1 MQSLEFSGL
10 RVEIFAPHAPSFGT
24 ATHAQPIKSTP
35 DTLPDTSASAQ
46 FVSSEL
52 PAPPTSAQDDQP
64 AVSFGLSAQATSPE
78 PPASAA
84 PNTPLITSIA
94 PVSRSSLAAPKTQ
107 AIQPAA
113 PSVLDTAPEFT
124 ATTDSISSALSMQNT
139 VLATSARAAVPA
151 PPSAEEAT
159 SVPIIYLHALE
170 FGAPVWAKFTS
181 SSRNEEAWISC
192 SRRSI

>member
-1 MQSLEFSGL
+1 MQNLEFSGL
-10 RVEIFAPHAPSFGT
+10 RVEIFAPHEPSFAS
-24 ATHAQPIKSTP
+24 ATRAQPLRSTP

-52 PAPPTSAQDDQP
+52 PAPHTSAQDDPP

-94 PVSRSSLAAPKTQ
+94 PVSRSSLAVPKTQ

-124 ATTDSISSALSMQNT
+124 ATTDSISPESSMPNI
-139 VLATSARAAVPA
+139 VPA
-151 PPSAEEAT
+151 ASAQIA
-159 SVPIIYLHALE
+159 SPRLGAVPIIYLHALE
-170 FGAPVWAKFTS
+170 FSALVWAKFTS
-181 SSRNEEAWISC
+181 SSRDKAARISC
-192 SRRSI
+192 LQRSI